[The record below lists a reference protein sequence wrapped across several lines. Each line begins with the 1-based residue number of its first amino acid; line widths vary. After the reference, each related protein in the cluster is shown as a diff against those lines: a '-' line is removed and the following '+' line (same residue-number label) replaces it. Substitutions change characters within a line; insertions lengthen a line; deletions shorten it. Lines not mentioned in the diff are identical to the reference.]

1 MPTQIERML
10 FLLAALDRDL
20 RVVRCRPMRRDHLY
34 DGGQVFGSLMR
45 HLCGVAPIEVALL
58 PRGVI
63 GPAPLRLLIAA
74 AGATQRFLA
83 TSLATLVAA
92 IQVAVVAEAAQE
104 EQPPTAAAEN
114 KAQRCGGGVHGSRR
128 GREELDAALEP
139 CDEHL
144 VVLTARACDTE
155 GSSYQLGPSL
165 FWLRPSVLSGYGAAG
180 HFLARE
186 SSRSRFP
193 RNFEITDRV
202 GARSVREAR
211 GVVAGLVG
219 AGACCAR

>member
-20 RVVRCRPMRRDHLY
+20 RVVRCRPKRRDHLY

-63 GPAPLRLLIAA
+63 GPARLRLLIAA

-83 TSLATLVAA
+83 TDLATLVAA
-92 IQVAVVAEAAQE
+92 IDVSVVAPAAEE
-104 EQPPTAAAEN
+104 EQLPTAAAEDET
-114 KAQRCGGGVHGSRR
+114 QGCGGGGGVHGSRR
-128 GREELDAALEP
+128 DREELDAALEP

-155 GSSYQLGPSL
+155 GSSLRLGPSL
-165 FWLRPSVLSGYGAAG
+165 FSAAPVRPIRLRRRWPLLGMRVQPVEISAEL
-180 HFLARE
+180 
-186 SSRSRFP
+186 
-193 RNFEITDRV
+193 RNH
-202 GARSVREAR
+202 
-211 GVVAGLVG
+211 
-219 AGACCAR
+219 